1 MASSELTPDFVF
13 ETSWEVC
20 NKVGGI
26 HTVVSTKAQTMKSK
40 FGDKL
45 IMIGPDIWQNSE
57 ENPEFVEDKTL
68 YSDWREM
75 INRTDSRV
83 RIGRWKI
90 VGEPIVILVDF
101 SQNISK
107 KDKIFAEFWETY
119 KLDSISGDWGYIE
132 PVIFGYTAGKVIES
146 FCTYNLKP
154 ENRVIAHFHEWMT
167 GAGILYIEK
176 YAPEIATVFTTH
188 ATAIG
193 RSIAGNGQPLYGPIK
208 SYDGDTK
215 AREFNMVAKQSCE
228 KLSALTADAYTTVSE
243 ITAIECKQFTYR
255 AVDYVTPNGFEDD
268 FVPKGSVFN
277 TRRAAA
283 RAKMLEVASK
293 LFDEKFDDKSTVIL
307 GTSGRY
313 EYRNKGIDVFLESL
327 KKIKDFGTL
336 DKKKTLLA
344 IITVPANH
352 YGARP
357 DLKAALNGGKEP
369 VKNDQYSRYLT
380 HGLHYV
386 EYDAVCNR
394 AIQLGIDNS
403 KDSKIKLI
411 FVPSYLKGDDGIFNM
426 SYYDLLIGMDVTAY
440 PSYYEPWGYTPMESI
455 AFSVP
460 TITTDL
466 AGFGKYSQG
475 LLPADA
481 KPVVVLHR
489 TDDNYNEV
497 SENLAKAVI
506 EYANLDAKKMEV
518 NRKAAYALSQQF
530 LWKNL
535 AKYYIKAYST
545 ALERTK
551 TRYDAADF
559 TRYSHESFNIK
570 EIKVNNPIWRNIQ
583 VQPNLSGKFKGLE
596 EMSYNLWWCW
606 NYEAEEMWQTI
617 GEDGLWDKSGQNP
630 VQLMRMVDLNRLS
643 ELENDSEFIAKYEK
657 VYSDFKAYMDEKKN
671 AKGPSVAYFCM
682 EYGIHDSL
690 KIFSGGLGILAGD
703 YLKEA
708 SDSNVDMVAVGLL
721 YRYGYFRQKISV
733 WGDQIAEDVP
743 QDFKSLPITEVKDEK
758 GNQLQIQ
765 VAFPGRK
772 LTANVWKAQ
781 VGRIELYLLD
791 TDFDANWQED
801 RGVTYHLYG
810 GNQENRLK
818 QEMLLGVGGI
828 RALRKMG
835 ITKQIYHMNEGHA
848 ALMGIERLNNLITE
862 RNFTLNEALEIV
874 RASTLYTTHTP
885 VPAGHDA
892 FPEDMIMTYMGHYPQ
907 RLGISWKEF
916 LALGKKNVDDRG
928 DKFNFSYLACQ
939 LSQEV
944 NGVSMLH
951 GEVTKNMF
959 NYMWDGYYPEELN
972 IGYVTNGVHYPT
984 WAAKEWQQFY
994 KKHFDPKFIKDQS
1007 NESLWNVIQN
1017 VDDAEI
1023 WKMRQQKRKDLIDYI
1038 KVKMAADYQARG
1050 EAPSSMV
1057 RIKNTLNPNT
1067 LTIGFARRFATYKR
1081 GNLLLTDLEM
1091 LKKIVDDP
1099 ERPVQFIFAGKAH
1112 PADGGGQGIIKQIVE
1127 ISKRPEFAGKILFLE
1142 NYDIALAKKLV
1153 SGVDI
1158 WMNTPTRPL
1167 EASGTSGMKAV
1178 MNGAIHYSVLDGWWV
1193 EGYRPDGGWCLPQ
1206 ERAYQNQ
1213 DYQNL
1218 LDAATIYRTI
1228 IEDICPKFYTRNA
1241 QGVPEQWVSV
1251 IKNSIGH
1258 IAPNFTMKRQLD
1270 DYYDRYYNKLAVSGA
1285 DVNANDYQTA
1295 RELAA
1300 WKHKVVQNWENIK
1313 VVKINFHE
1321 IVKDALYMG
1330 EEYFGEV
1337 VLDLGGLNPNDIG
1350 IEMVITE
1357 LSNGGSKLLSTAPL
1371 TLQKSEGRF
1380 AHYSVELRPVKPGN
1394 FNYGFRL
1401 FPKNE
1406 NLIHRT
1412 DFALVKWL

>member
-1 MASSELTPDFVF
+1 MASTELTPDYVF

-26 HTVVSTKAQTMKSK
+26 HTVVSTKAQTMKA
-40 FGDKL
+40 FYGDNL
-45 IMIGPDIWQNSE
+45 IMIGPDIWQNTE

-68 YSDWREM
+68 FSDWREM
-75 INRTDSRV
+75 MNRSDTRV

-101 SQNISK
+101 SQMVYR

-132 PVIFGYTAGKVIES
+132 PVVFGYSAGKVIES
-146 FCTYNLKP
+146 FCSYNAKP
-154 ENRVIAHFHEWMT
+154 TNRIVAHFHEWMT

-193 RSIAGNGQPLYGPIK
+193 RSIAGNGLPLYGPIR
-208 SYDGDTK
+208 SYDGDDT
-215 AREFNMVAKQSCE
+215 ARRFNMVAKQSCE
-228 KLSALTADAYTTVSE
+228 KLSALTADAYTTVSD
-243 ITAIECKQFTYR
+243 ITAIECAQFTYR
-255 AVDYVTPNGFEDD
+255 KVDYVTPNGFEDD
-268 FVPKGSVFN
+268 FVPKGTIFSKK
-277 TRRAAA
+277 RAAA
-283 RAKMLEVASK
+283 RKKMLEVAGA
-293 LFDEKFDDKSTVIL
+293 LLGQQFEDKSTVIL

-327 KKIKDFGTL
+327 NKIKELGTL
-336 DKKKTLLA
+336 DKSKTLLA
-344 IITVPANH
+344 FVTVPANH

-357 DLKAALNGGKEP
+357 ELKEAIENGTS
-369 VKNDQYSRYLT
+369 VQNDNYSRYLT

-386 EYDAVCNR
+386 EYDSVCNR
-394 AIQLGIDNS
+394 AMQLGLDNS

-411 FVPSYLKGDDGIFNM
+411 FVPSYLKGDDGIFNLP
-426 SYYDLLIGMDVTAY
+426 YYDLLIGMDITAY

-466 AGFGKYSQG
+466 AGFGKYTENIM
-475 LLPADA
+475 PAGS

-489 TDDNYNEV
+489 TDENYHEV
-497 SENLAKAVI
+497 SENLAKAVV
-506 EYANLDAKKMEV
+506 EYANLPEADMEV
-518 NRKAAYALSQQF
+518 NRKAAYQLSQQF

-535 AKYYIKAYST
+535 AKYYVKAYST
-545 ALERTK
+545 ALERSTN
-551 TRYDAADF
+551 RYESADF
-559 TRYSHESFNIK
+559 TKYSHESFNINP
-570 EIKVNNPIWRNIQ
+570 IKVNNPIWRNIQ

-606 NYEAEEMWQTI
+606 NFDAEEMWQTI
-617 GEDGLWDKSGQNP
+617 GENGLWDKSGHNP
-630 VQLMRMVDLNRLS
+630 VQLLRMVDLNRLS
-643 ELENDSEFIAKYEK
+643 VLENDAEFIAKYEA
-657 VYSDFKAYMDEKKN
+657 VYNKFKAYMEEKKN
-671 AKGPSVAYFCM
+671 HKGPSVAYFCM

-703 YLKEA
+703 YVKEA

-743 QDFKSLPITEVKDEK
+743 QDFKSLPITAVKDEN
-758 GNQLQIQ
+758 GDHMTVQ

-772 LTANVWKAQ
+772 ITALVWKAQ
-781 VGRIELYLLD
+781 VGRVELYLLD
-791 TDFDANWQED
+791 ANHDMNWEQD
-801 RGVTYHLYG
+801 RSVTHHLYG
-810 GNQENRLK
+810 GDRENRLK
-818 QEMLLGVGGI
+818 QEMLLGVGGV

-835 ITKQIYHMNEGHA
+835 ITKQVYHMNEGHA
-848 ALMGIERLNNLITE
+848 ALMGIERLNNLVSE
-862 RNFTLNEALEIV
+862 NNFTMNEALEIV
-874 RASTLYTTHTP
+874 RSSTLYTTHTP

-892 FPEDMIMTYMGHYPQ
+892 FPEDMILTYMGHYPE
-907 RLGISWKEF
+907 RLHIDWKQF
-916 LALGKKNVDDRG
+916 LALGKNNPDDRG
-928 DKFNFSYLACQ
+928 QEFNFSYLACQ

-959 NYMWDGYYPEELN
+959 NYMWNGYYPEELH

-984 WAAKEWQQFY
+984 WAAKEWQEFY
-994 KKHFDPKFIKDQS
+994 QKTFDKNFLKDQS
-1007 NESLWNVIQN
+1007 NESIWNAIQN

-1023 WKMRQQKRKDLIDYI
+1023 WKMRQQKRKELIDYI
-1038 KVKMAADYQARG
+1038 KVKMAEDYRMRG
-1050 EAPSSMV
+1050 ENPSSMV
-1057 RIKNTLNPNT
+1057 KIKESLNPNT

-1081 GNLLLTDLEM
+1081 GNLLMTNLDM
-1091 LKKIVDDP
+1091 LSKIVNDP
-1099 ERPVQFIFAGKAH
+1099 VHPVQFIFAGKAH

-1142 NYDIALAKKLV
+1142 NYDISLAKKLV

-1206 ERAYQNQ
+1206 ERAYQDQ
-1213 DYQNL
+1213 GYQNQ

-1241 QGVPEQWVSV
+1241 KGVPEQWVSV

-1270 DYYDRYYNKLAVSGA
+1270 DYYERYYNKLAKNGA
-1285 DVNANDYQTA
+1285 DVQADNCKTA

-1300 WKHKVVQNWENIK
+1300 WKYKILQSWENIK
-1313 VVKINFHE
+1313 VEKVNFHE
-1321 IVKDALYMG
+1321 IVKDSLYMG

-1337 VLDLGGLNPNDIG
+1337 VLDLAGLDAKEIG
-1350 IEMVITE
+1350 VEMVMTE
-1357 LSNGGSKLLSTAPL
+1357 VANGSSKLLSATPL
-1371 TLQKSEGRF
+1371 KLQKTEGRF
-1380 AHYSVELRPVKPGN
+1380 AHYSIELRPVKPGN
-1394 FNYGFRL
+1394 FNYGFRI
-1401 FPKNE
+1401 FPQNDK
-1406 NLIHRT
+1406 LVHRT
-1412 DFALVKWL
+1412 DFALVKWM